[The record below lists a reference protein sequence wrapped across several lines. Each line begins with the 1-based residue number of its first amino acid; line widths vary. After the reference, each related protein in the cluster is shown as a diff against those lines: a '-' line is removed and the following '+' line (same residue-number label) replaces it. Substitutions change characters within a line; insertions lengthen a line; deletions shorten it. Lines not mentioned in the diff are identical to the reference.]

1 MNELLLL
8 PERARRKS
16 PSPCCVHTSL
26 QKKEDLSAKAK
37 ELVVLCVLCV
47 SNHAEVRSITNISSL
62 SVFAGAMSAIS
73 DQRQPPR
80 LVPLVFTV
88 LHDTTRSDRH
98 KAVYISR
105 CVISLSLSFYFFFG
119 ACVSSSFVGVRKPRG
134 LPDCFIRAWD
144 SGTFPF
150 TSLDI
155 LIPDH
160 TPVPCM
166 ESVAPTAYAI
176 PSAAVLMDQKIAAC
190 YVCCWSC
197 DMRRC
202 LRVMMWIKSDVMR
215 RVVRGESAAE
225 NAREIPSRTF
235 EERREKN
242 ARKHT

>member
-1 MNELLLL
+1 LNELLLL
-8 PERARRKS
+8 PERRDGRVL
-16 PSPCCVHTSL
+16 PCCVHTSL

-37 ELVVLCVLCV
+37 ELVVLRVFCV

-98 KAVYISR
+98 KAFYISR
-105 CVISLSLSFYFFFG
+105 CVIYIYISFYFFFG
-119 ACVSSSFVGVRKPRG
+119 ACCPPPLLVFGNREDF
-134 LPDCFIRAWD
+134 PDCFICAWD
-144 SGTFPF
+144 FGTFPF

-176 PSAAVLMDQKIAAC
+176 PSAAVLMDQKIGMLC
-190 YVCCWSC
+190 V
-197 DMRRC
+197 
-202 LRVMMWIKSDVMR
+202 LL
-215 RVVRGESAAE
+215 EL
-225 NAREIPSRTF
+225 
-235 EERREKN
+235 
-242 ARKHT
+242 